1 MFVDIHFVIE
11 ATFFLR
17 KRKKYAIRT
26 YVLKKYQNTSIR
38 LFIEKFKKF
47 VTLSV
52 SF

>member
-17 KRKKYAIRT
+17 KRKKYT